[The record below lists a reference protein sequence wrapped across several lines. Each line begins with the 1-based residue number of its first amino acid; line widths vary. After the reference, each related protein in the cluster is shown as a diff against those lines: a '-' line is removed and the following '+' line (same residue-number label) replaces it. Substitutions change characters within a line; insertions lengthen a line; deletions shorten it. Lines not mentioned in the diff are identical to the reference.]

1 MAKKDNYIIFNPEG
15 GLGKIIASTAV
26 IKNIHEKYPEY
37 KIIVLTPWPEIYLNN
52 PRVHRVYKSGNTPY
66 FYKDYLEGRNSIV
79 LKGEPYYNTNH
90 LYGKTHLIESWCEL
104 FDLPFDKN
112 IKPEL
117 YFTIAEK
124 NYYATNI
131 TGDKPILVMQTT
143 GGNYIDE
150 KKYSWTRDLPH
161 EQAQILA
168 DNLSKIYKIIHISR
182 KNGYV
187 LNNVE
192 RVDEVSNKR
201 TLISILMRSEKRLL
215 IDSCLQ
221 HAAAAFD
228 LPSTVCWVGTSPNVF
243 GYDMHTNILP
253 NKDKKISGGGYM
265 IDSLFFDYD
274 FNGPEYEYPFD
285 NFDIFNLQTVYD
297 SIVS

>member
-1 MAKKDNYIIFNPEG
+1 MSKDNYVIFNPEG

-26 IKNIHEKYPEY
+26 VRNIQTKYPDY
-37 KIIVLTPWPEIYLNN
+37 KIIVLTPWPEVFVNN
-52 PRVHRVYKSGNTPY
+52 PRVHRVFKSGITPY
-66 FYKDYLEGRNSIV
+66 FYRDYLEDRESIV
-79 LKGEPYYNTNH
+79 LRGEPYFNTQH
-90 LYGKTHLIESWCEL
+90 LYSKQHLIKSWCEL
-104 FDLPFDKN
+104 HDLPFDGVT
-112 IKPEL
+112 KPEL
-117 YFTIAEK
+117 YYTPAEK
-124 NYYATNI
+124 AYYAMNIKGEKPTLILQTN
-131 TGDKPILVMQTT
+131 
-143 GGNYIDE
+143 GGNFEDE
-150 KKYSWTRDLPH
+150 RQYCWTRDLPH
-161 EQAQILA
+161 EQSEILV
-168 DNLSKIYKIIHISR
+168 NELSKIYNIIHVTR
-182 KNGYV
+182 KNSTV
-187 LNNVE
+187 LNNVT
-192 RVDEVSNKR
+192 RIDHVPNKR
-201 TLISILMRSEKRLL
+201 SFLSILLRSDKRLL